1 MSKKTFSEQDIEIL
15 SKNKYVK
22 NVSEKSITY
31 TNEFKIH
38 FLLQNIIIKNYQQIF
53 LRRAGF
59 DINIIGLKR
68 IKCASS
74 RWRTAY
80 KENGVLG
87 MRSTQGEKNR
97 WMSRQ
102 RELTKDEL
110 IAKQNAEIEYLK
122 AEVELLKKLELHE
135 RQARKK
141 DELGGK
147 AFILNLKE

>member
-38 FLLQNIIIKNYQQIF
+38 FIAEYNNQKLSRDIF
-53 LRRAGF
+53 EEVGF

-80 KENGVLG
+80 KENGALG
-87 MRSTQGEKNR
+87 LDDTRRKNSGR
-97 WMSRQ
+97 PRQ

-122 AEVELLKKLELHE
+122 AEVELKK
-135 RQARKK
+135 
-141 DELGGK
+141 
-147 AFILNLKE
+147 N